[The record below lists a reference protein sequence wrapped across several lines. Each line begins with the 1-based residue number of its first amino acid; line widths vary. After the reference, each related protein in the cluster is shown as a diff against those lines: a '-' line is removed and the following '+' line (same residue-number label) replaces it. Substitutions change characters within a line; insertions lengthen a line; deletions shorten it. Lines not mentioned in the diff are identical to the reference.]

1 MALKNP
7 NTNEYLKI
15 TDFHYSEQTKNWQ
28 IDYLI
33 FANLE
38 QRERWDEGLSQYER
52 TNSGIYNGAYL
63 QIELSKNANNSIT
76 ILNNIKQGGYIALK
90 NDMFNEWIDV

>member
-52 TNSGIYNGAYL
+52 TNSGH
-63 QIELSKNANNSIT
+63 
-76 ILNNIKQGGYIALK
+76 
-90 NDMFNEWIDV
+90 